1 MRAMRLALDGSQ
13 RLHYKELML
22 LNLSAPTPLE
32 YFSSL
37 AQSDDQFPL
46 LEAAASIGQ
55 DEYADLDVQ
64 QVLGDVDQLL
74 ARLKRR
80 LPADAAPLQR
90 LRALNQFFCRDLTF
104 GGNVNGYC
112 DPDNSYLNVVLRTR
126 RGNQISLAVLWIEL
140 AQGLGLHAR
149 GVCFPGHFMV
159 KVNLPKGQVVID
171 PFTGQS
177 LSREELAERLEPYK
191 RRSGLVDEFE
201 VPLGLY
207 LQAAPARDIIARM
220 LRNLKEIHNAQEDWQ
235 RLIAVQDRLVILL
248 PEAWAEYR
256 DRGVAHAEQGH
267 TALAVIDLET
277 YLVHA
282 QDALDIDIIADR
294 VANLRRAKS

>member
-1 MRAMRLALDGSQ
+1 MRLDLTP
-13 RLHYKELML
+13 
-22 LNLSAPTPLE
+22 PTPLE
-32 YFSSL
+32 YFGAL
-37 AQSDDQFPL
+37 VESDDEFPL
-46 LEAAASIGQ
+46 LEAACALAQ
-55 DEYADLDVQ
+55 DEYPELDVQ

-74 ARLKRR
+74 SRVRRR
-80 LPADAAPLQR
+80 LPADASALQR
-90 LRALNQFFCRDLTF
+90 LRILNQFFFRDLSF
-104 GGNVNGYC
+104 SGNINDYC

-126 RGNQISLAVLWIEL
+126 RGNQIALAVLWIEL

-177 LSREELAERLEPYK
+177 LSREELEERLEPYK

-207 LQAAPARDIIARM
+207 LQAAPARDIVARM
-220 LRNLKEIHNAQEDWQ
+220 LRNLKEIHHSQEDWI
-235 RLIAVQDRLVILL
+235 RLIAVQDRLIVLM
-248 PEAWAEYR
+248 PEAWGEYR
-256 DRGVAHAEQGH
+256 DRGLAHAEQGH
-267 TALAVIDLET
+267 AQLAVDDLET

-282 QDALDIDIIADR
+282 QDALDIDFIADR
-294 VANLRRAKS
+294 VANLRREKS